1 MSLSFGKSD
10 DYVCFY
16 FSENDSDEDVDE
28 EEVWED
34 NDSENDDDG
43 LLPILEPY

>member
-28 EEVWED
+28 EVWED